1 MRSRGIGALKR
12 REHRRGA
19 AAAEVALLLPVLTF
33 CSMMAV
39 DFARI
44 AYVQLALQNCARNG
58 ALYEFYRQANYPSP
72 SGFPLP
78 AGWTSLSTAVNADA
92 PADAIAVNAD
102 APPDQPVSATAA
114 TVTLGTYTYITVTA
128 TTGFRPIAL
137 PSMHGLPS
145 LPGSVTLTQTATMPF
160 PAGASPVP

>member
-1 MRSRGIGALKR
+1 MRSRGVRARQR

-19 AAAEVALLLPVLTF
+19 AAAEVALLLPVLVF

-58 ALYEFYRQANYPSP
+58 ALYEFYKQAA
-72 SGFPLP
+72 FPLP
-78 AGWTSLSTAVNADA
+78 TGWTSLSN
-92 PADAIAVNAD
+92 AVNAD
-102 APPDQPVSATAA
+102 APPGATVSATAA
-114 TVTLGTYTYITVTA
+114 TVTLNTYTYITVTA
-128 TTGFRPIAL
+128 TTTFTPIAL

-145 LPGSVTLTQTATMPF
+145 LPGSVTLSQTATMPY